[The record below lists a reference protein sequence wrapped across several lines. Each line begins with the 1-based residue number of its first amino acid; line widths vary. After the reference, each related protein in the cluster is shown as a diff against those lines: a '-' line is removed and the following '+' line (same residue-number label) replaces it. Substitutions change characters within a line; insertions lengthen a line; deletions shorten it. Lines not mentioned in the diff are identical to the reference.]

1 MKKKKLII
9 STSIL
14 AGLTIVSTSV
24 VVAGCSKSESKI
36 DINNYEHSS
45 IWNLDD
51 KKAIYLEKYN
61 LTQNLDDIKIYD
73 NSNNEIPFDKEN
85 SRISQNDLLINF
97 FDDTNLPEEI
107 KIENINTKEFVLLS
121 NNDLKTFKKYNL
133 LEDEKYF
140 FELIKDMSSN
150 KIPSIG
156 LMRDASLIIQQ
167 AFYIS
172 LVNYFNNPNS
182 KDDQTFLFGKSLLWD
197 QKRFNAQALIDANVW
212 NGNTNASEQQYQKFN
227 LFQDNNIQNYK
238 SEIINEFNQIL
249 INTNNQFFDYFQD
262 ENDFMIQLMNFN
274 ADYFNFL
281 FKHANRIILM
291 SDGAYHVNTTIPQLV
306 YLLNN
311 HKPRSRQETIKVL
324 NDFRSGKIQSLTQK
338 DVLDFMLLKNY
349 ESLNNNV
356 DSKFNYISFINYDA
370 NIFNSISLNDN
381 RKFNDSAFS
390 TNFVDYK
397 NCIDLVEN
405 QQKYLDVYSKLLV
418 SKNLTKNDIFISG
431 VNEYNP
437 NKKNAIFIGSSL
449 FKPMDGIV
457 TPDNFSRLDSMPNV
471 LNEIQNT
478 FKEFLNK
485 FNPDEYNI
493 IFKLHPVFANKN
505 DPENLGAKNYI
516 KQITNG
522 LITSPIIVTPEIPLE
537 TWIALDYYKFQNNP
551 NNTNE
556 SIIFRQNNNINAK
569 SWTTFFGFQATSTTI
584 HTARLFYQNAF
595 NLNKEEVAQLIPFS
609 NFPIPK
615 LFPVVDRLKA
625 DNDSYDYTEDNIKTI
640 NNIFKAFC
648 PSIQYS
654 FADNIENLKEFDS
667 IVLNFGGT
675 K

>member
-14 AGLTIVSTSV
+14 ASLTIVSTSI

-36 DINNYEHSS
+36 DLNNYEHSS

-97 FDDTNLPEEI
+97 FDDTVLPEEI

-121 NNDLKTFKKYNL
+121 NKDLKTFKKYNL

-212 NGNTNASEQQYQKFN
+212 NGNTNASRQEYQKFN

-324 NDFRSGKIQSLTQK
+324 NDFRNGKIQSLTQK

-349 ESLNNNV
+349 ESLNDNV

-370 NIFNSISLNDN
+370 NIFYSISLNDN

-397 NCIDLVEN
+397 N
-405 QQKYLDVYSKLLV
+405 
-418 SKNLTKNDIFISG
+418 
-431 VNEYNP
+431 
-437 NKKNAIFIGSSL
+437 
-449 FKPMDGIV
+449 
-457 TPDNFSRLDSMPNV
+457 
-471 LNEIQNT
+471 
-478 FKEFLNK
+478 
-485 FNPDEYNI
+485 
-493 IFKLHPVFANKN
+493 
-505 DPENLGAKNYI
+505 
-516 KQITNG
+516 
-522 LITSPIIVTPEIPLE
+522 
-537 TWIALDYYKFQNNP
+537 
-551 NNTNE
+551 
-556 SIIFRQNNNINAK
+556 
-569 SWTTFFGFQATSTTI
+569 
-584 HTARLFYQNAF
+584 
-595 NLNKEEVAQLIPFS
+595 
-609 NFPIPK
+609 
-615 LFPVVDRLKA
+615 
-625 DNDSYDYTEDNIKTI
+625 
-640 NNIFKAFC
+640 
-648 PSIQYS
+648 
-654 FADNIENLKEFDS
+654 
-667 IVLNFGGT
+667 
-675 K
+675 